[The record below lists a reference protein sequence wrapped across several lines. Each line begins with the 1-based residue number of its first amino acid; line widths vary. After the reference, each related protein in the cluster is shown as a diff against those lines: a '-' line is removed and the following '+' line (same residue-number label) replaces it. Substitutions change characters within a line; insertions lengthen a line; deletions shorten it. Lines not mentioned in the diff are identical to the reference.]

1 MAHEVLTKPDVDVPP
16 EPLPRR
22 AGPLAVARFWVRHR
36 MVTPKYALLVA
47 RHVLIDRVRA
57 RRGAWGVGIWEQS
70 DQACRIGIARQNCSV
85 VKASHLAPGC
95 VQIQTS
101 QDGALVSGH
110 RELKKNEL

>member
-1 MAHEVLTKPDVDVPP
+1 VAHEVLTKPDVDVPP

-85 VKASHLAPGC
+85 VKSLDSTASAPAAGR
-95 VQIQTS
+95 
-101 QDGALVSGH
+101 DAMA
-110 RELKKNEL
+110 